1 MALHEALAPNKRPS
15 SGRVA
20 KLLAWS
26 QRPVGAIAV
35 AVALIGFGAALAAVP
50 ALRNLELALLDARF
64 ALLAAHAP
72 IPAADSI
79 AIVGI
84 DEPSLD
90 SLAEPQSLLLRPL
103 ANALTGIASAG
114 PRAIGLDIVL
124 PDRSYDA
131 FAPGSDMAM
140 VGALLAARREVP
152 IVAGITTR
160 DDGSVREI
168 APAVRA
174 AAGRSGLALLPVDQ
188 DGHVRRFDERL
199 GVDDRSVPTLVGE
212 LARVLDFRVEH
223 GLIQYALGSGYDY
236 VPLRQVLDWTASGD
250 RSALERA
257 FGGRIVLIGA
267 VLPYEDRFAQ
277 PVPLARWD
285 PMREVPGVLVHAQAL
300 RSLEGG
306 AIVHPAAALMQALLL
321 AIAASLWF
329 VRVWHRRVLAL
340 AAFALLSFIVSTLVL
355 RHGTDLQLGMSL
367 LVALAAVALK
377 SALEAWQVRQER
389 TRLRAQFGGYVSPSV
404 LDAILGGR
412 LDDDARRG
420 RRMLAFLFVDVR
432 GFVELTSNHTPEDV
446 LDLLNRYFG
455 AMTPV
460 LHSHGGTIDNFRGD
474 GLMAIFGAP
483 NPIAN
488 PAAAAAGAARE
499 MLARL
504 PDLNRDLV
512 EAGHPPIAIGV
523 SMAYGEAVVG
533 NVGSRERFNYTAL
546 GDGANV
552 ASRLQE
558 VAKATGY
565 PIVAT
570 STLVEA
576 AGESSRW
583 APLGRFAIRGHPDVP
598 VCGWPPTA

>member
-1 MALHEALAPNKRPS
+1 VALHEALAPTKRPS

-26 QRPVGAIAV
+26 RHPVGAIAV
-35 AVALIGFGAALAAVP
+35 AVGLIAVGAALAAVP
-50 ALRNLELALLDARF
+50 ALRNFDLTLLDAKF

-103 ANALTGIASAG
+103 ANALTGIATAK

-131 FAPGSDMAM
+131 FAPGSDVAM

-212 LARVLDFRVEH
+212 LARVLDLRVEH

-236 VPLRQVLDWTASGD
+236 VPLRQVLDWAASGD

-285 PMREVPGVLVHAQAL
+285 PMRDVPGVLVHAQAL

-306 AIVHPAAALMQALLL
+306 AIVHPAGAPMQAVLL

-329 VRVWHRRVLAL
+329 VRMWHRRALAL
-340 AAFALLSFIVSTLVL
+340 AAFALLSFVVSTYLL

-367 LVALAAVALK
+367 RVALAAVALK

-389 TRLRAQFGGYVSPSV
+389 TLLRAQFGGYVSPSV
-404 LDAILGGR
+404 LDAILAGR

-504 PDLNRDLV
+504 PDLNRELV

-523 SMAYGEAVVG
+523 SLAYGEAVVG

-558 VAKATGY
+558 VAKSTGY

-598 VCGWPPTA
+598 VCGWPPAA

>member
-1 MALHEALAPNKRPS
+1 MAPAKHRS
-15 SGRVA
+15 TGRVA

-26 QRPVGAIAV
+26 MRPAGAIGV
-35 AVALIGFGAALAAVP
+35 AVALVAVGAALAAIP
-50 ALRNLELALLDARF
+50 ASRNLDLALLDVKF
-64 ALLAAHAP
+64 ALLATHAP
-72 IPAADSI
+72 IPAPETI

-84 DEPSLD
+84 DEPTLD
-90 SLAEPQSLLLRPL
+90 ALAEPQSLLLRPL
-103 ANALTGIASAG
+103 ARALAGIVAAK

-152 IVAGITTR
+152 IVAGITTH

-168 APAVRA
+168 APALRS
-174 AAGRSGLALLPVDQ
+174 AAGRSGLTLLPVDH

-199 GVDDRSVPTLVGE
+199 GVDESSVPTLVGE
-212 LARVLDFRVEH
+212 LARALEVPVEH
-223 GLIQYALGSGYDY
+223 GLIQYALGTGFDY
-236 VPLRQVLDWTASGD
+236 VPLGQVLDWTASGD
-250 RSALERA
+250 RNALQRA
-257 FGGRIVLIGA
+257 FGGRTVLIGA

-285 PMREVPGVLVHAQAL
+285 RLRDVPGVLIHAQAL
-300 RSLEGG
+300 RSLEAR
-306 AIVHPAAALMQALLL
+306 AIVRPAGAWLQAALL
-321 AIAASLWF
+321 AIAAGLWF
-329 VRVWHRRVLAL
+329 VPAWHRRVLAL
-340 AAFALLSFIVSTLVL
+340 AAFALLSFAISVVAL
-355 RHGTDLQLGMSL
+355 RNGIDLQLGASL
-367 LVALAAVALK
+367 RVALTAVALK

-389 TRLRAQFGGYVSPSV
+389 TRLRAQFGGYVSPAV
-404 LDAILGGR
+404 LEAILRGR

-420 RRMLAFLFVDVR
+420 RRTLAFLFVDIR
-432 GFVELTSNHTPEDV
+432 GFVELTSSHTPEDV

-460 LHSHGGTIDNFRGD
+460 LHAHGGTIDNFRGD

-483 NPIAN
+483 NPLGN
-488 PAAAAAGAARE
+488 PAAAATAAGRG

-504 PDLNRDLV
+504 PDLNREL
-512 EAGHPPIAIGV
+512 AGAGQPSIAIGV

-552 ASRLQE
+552 AARLQD
-558 VAKATGY
+558 VARSTGY
-565 PIVAT
+565 PMVAT
-570 STLVEA
+570 ATIVEA
-576 AGESSRW
+576 SGEQGRWSS
-583 APLGRFAIRGHPDVP
+583 LGRFPIRGHADVE
-598 VCGWPPTA
+598 VCGWRPAG